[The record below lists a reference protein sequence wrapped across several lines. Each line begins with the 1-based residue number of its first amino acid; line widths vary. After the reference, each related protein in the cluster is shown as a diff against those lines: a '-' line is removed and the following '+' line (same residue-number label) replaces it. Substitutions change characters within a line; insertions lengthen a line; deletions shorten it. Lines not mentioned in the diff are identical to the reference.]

1 MLNSFYY
8 AFRDQTRTQNCLQ
21 SHVIAPLNLSI
32 FHLQAIALQ
41 LSAGSQL
48 GLHAVAALATIVA
61 GCQVE
66 EKEI

>member
-1 MLNSFYY
+1 MPFGIRPGLNIVESTIVFS
-8 AFRDQTRTQNCLQ
+8 LMP
-21 SHVIAPLNLSI
+21 SHLSS
-32 FHLQAIALQ
+32 FHLIQAIALQ

-66 EKEI
+66 KKQI